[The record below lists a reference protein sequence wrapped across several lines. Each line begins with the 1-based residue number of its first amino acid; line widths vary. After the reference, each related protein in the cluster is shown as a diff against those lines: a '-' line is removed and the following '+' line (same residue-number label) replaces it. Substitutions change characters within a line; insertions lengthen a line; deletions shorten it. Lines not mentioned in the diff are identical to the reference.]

1 MSKYESGVKQIPYP
15 QETVYEK
22 LSNLENIETLKDNI
36 PLDKLNEIK
45 DLSFDRDSVSVS
57 IPPIGSITLCVV
69 EREEPKCIKFETTN
83 SPVPI
88 TLWIQLLPVTDTTS
102 KMRLTLKADVPFFL
116 KPMIGN
122 RLGEMVDQVAEA
134 LASIPYDG

>member
-1 MSKYESGVKQIPYP
+1 MSKYESGIKQIPYP
-15 QETVYEK
+15 QGTVYEK

-36 PLDKLNEIK
+36 PPDKLNEIK
-45 DLSFDRDSVSVS
+45 DLSFDHDSVSVS
-57 IPPIGSITLCVV
+57 ISPVGSITMRVV

-134 LASIPYDG
+134 LASIPYA